1 MAVIH
6 LFGPLSLFWRYWR
19 ISLADFIAS
28 MVAFWTTIFVSAEI
42 GIGAAAGFSVLW
54 SLIRQAFN
62 KPEVRTGGHNNS
74 RHNTSARSPTSS
86 SSQSDPEAADRVSSR
101 PQYIPGRRLTN
112 ATDISEKGTAA
123 EIEMLD
129 RQETLIGRRPSTAL
143 AGGGG
148 GGGGSPYS
156 IPEDTAV
163 VRFTDNIFFP
173 NAYRGKTTALEGIQL
188 VYAPPSSTSSST
200 TAKDDQMWTVS
211 AERRLTRLRAQHDI
225 VPKTTPLALV
235 IWDMTRVSWID
246 TTGIVALGELKDDI
260 HRQLGGYVQ
269 VRMVG
274 LNAKVRRKFW
284 RAKWK
289 LVDAGESRAGV
300 EGDVVYEMLEDAV
313 WRDRESFGGK
323 RGGGGEDDGASFEG
337 VTLEKN

>member
-1 MAVIH
+1 M
-6 LFGPLSLFWRYWR
+6 
-19 ISLADFIAS
+19 
-28 MVAFWTTIFVSAEI
+28 
-42 GIGAAAGFSVLW
+42 LW

-74 RHNTSARSPTSS
+74 RTCAQSPTSS
-86 SSQSDPEAADRVSSR
+86 SSQSDPEAARVSS
-101 PQYIPGRRLTN
+101 PQYIQGRRLTN

-129 RQETLIGRRPSTAL
+129 RQETLISRRPSTAL
-143 AGGGG
+143 AGGG
-148 GGGGSPYS
+148 SPPYY

-188 VYAPPSSTSSST
+188 VYTPPSSSTSSST

-246 TTGIVALGELKDDI
+246 TTGIIALGELKDDI

-300 EGDVVYEMLEDAV
+300 EGDVVYEVLGDAV

-323 RGGGGEDDGASFEG
+323 RGGGNAEDDGASFEG
-337 VTLEKN
+337 VTLEKD